1 MVEIDTRKNV
11 MESRT
16 GQTVSV
22 LEPASASRQAM
33 AEAVPRRPTGPDLP
47 DEPMVKIRPAA
58 SWVPLNLK
66 HIWAYREL
74 LYFLIWRDVK
84 VRYKQT
90 VLGATW
96 AIIQPLFTMIIF
108 TLFFGRLAGVPSD
121 NVPYPV
127 FVYAGLLL
135 WTFFSNA
142 LANSGNSLVGN
153 QNLLTKVYFPRIIIP
168 AATVGAGVVDL
179 AIAFVVLIG
188 LMLYY
193 GMAVT
198 WGVLLVPIIVVLT
211 TLLALGVGMWASA
224 LNVKYRDVRFAL
236 PFLIQLWMFLSP
248 IIYPSSF
255 VPVKWR
261 WVLTLNPLTGLIDG
275 FRAALFARAINWATL
290 AISAAITLAMLVY
303 AAYVFKRMERT
314 FADIV

>member
-1 MVEIDTRKNV
+1 MVMITKDQKD
-11 MESRT
+11 M
-16 GQTVSV
+16 V
-22 LEPASASRQAM
+22 LSGSFIAL
-33 AEAVPRRPTGPDLP
+33 PRDPV
-47 DEPMVKIRPAA
+47 VKIRPAQ
-58 SWVPLNLK
+58 SWVPLDLK
-66 HIWAYREL
+66 QTWAYREL

-90 VLGATW
+90 VLGAAW

-135 WTFFSNA
+135 WTFFANS
-142 LANSGNSLVGN
+142 LANSGNSLVGS
-153 QNLLTKVYFPRIIIP
+153 QNLLTKIYFPRIIIP
-168 AATVGAGVVDL
+168 AATVGAGLVDL
-179 AIAFVVLIG
+179 AIAFVVLAG

-193 GMAVT
+193 GIAVT
-198 WGVLLVPIIVVLT
+198 WSVILVPVIVGLT
-211 TLLALGVGMWASA
+211 TLLALGVGMWLSA

-255 VPVKWR
+255 VPLKWR

-275 FRAALFARAINWATL
+275 FRAALFASPINWTTL
-290 AISAAITLAMLVY
+290 GLSAAITLAMLVY
-303 AAYVFKRMERT
+303 AAYVFKRLERT

>member
-1 MVEIDTRKNV
+1 MVTITKDQEDLTLPGRLA
-11 MESRT
+11 
-16 GQTVSV
+16 G
-22 LEPASASRQAM
+22 L
-33 AEAVPRRPTGPDLP
+33 PRDPV
-47 DEPMVKIRPAA
+47 VKIRPAQ
-58 SWVPLNLK
+58 SWVPLDLK
-66 HIWAYREL
+66 QTWAYREL

-90 VLGATW
+90 VLGAAW

-127 FVYAGLLL
+127 FVYAGLLI

-142 LANSGNSLVGN
+142 LANCGNSLVGS

-168 AATVGAGVVDL
+168 AATVGAGLVDL

-188 LMLYY
+188 LMIYY
-193 GMAVT
+193 GVALT
-198 WGVLLVPIIVVLT
+198 WGILLVPVIILFT
-211 TLLALGVGMWASA
+211 TLLALGVGMWVSA

-248 IIYPSSF
+248 IIYPSTF
-255 VPVKWR
+255 VPEKWR
-261 WVLTLNPLTGLIDG
+261 WLLTLNPLTGLIDG
-275 FRAALFARAINWATL
+275 FRAALFAKPWNWSGL
-290 AISAAITLAMLVY
+290 AISMAITLAILVY
-303 AAYVFKRMERT
+303 AAYVFKRMERS

>member
-1 MVEIDTRKNV
+1 MTEVSIAGNDEMTQQATDI
-11 MESRT
+11 
-16 GQTVSV
+16 QTLSSV
-22 LEPASASRQAM
+22 GLLTEPLVR
-33 AEAVPRRPTGPDLP
+33 
-47 DEPMVKIRPAA
+47 IRPAA
-58 SWVPLNLK
+58 SWVPLNFK
-66 HIWAYREL
+66 QVWAYREL
-74 LYFLIWRDVK
+74 LYFLMWRDVK

-90 VLGATW
+90 VLGAAW
-96 AIIQPLFTMIIF
+96 AIIQPLFTMLIF

-168 AATVGAGVVDL
+168 AATVGAGLVDL
-179 AIAFVVLIG
+179 AIGFLVLIG
-188 LMLYY
+188 LMIYY
-193 GMAVT
+193 GVGLT
-198 WGVLLVPIIVVLT
+198 WGMLLIPVIIIFT

-236 PFLIQLWMFLSP
+236 PFAIQLWMFLSP
-248 IIYPSSF
+248 IIYPSTF
-255 VPVKWR
+255 VPAKWR
-261 WVLTLNPLTGLIDG
+261 WLLTLNPLTGLIDG
-275 FRAALFARAINWATL
+275 FRAALFAQRFNWSTL
-290 AISAAITLAMLVY
+290 AISIALTLAILVY
-303 AAYVFKRMERT
+303 AAYVFRRMERS